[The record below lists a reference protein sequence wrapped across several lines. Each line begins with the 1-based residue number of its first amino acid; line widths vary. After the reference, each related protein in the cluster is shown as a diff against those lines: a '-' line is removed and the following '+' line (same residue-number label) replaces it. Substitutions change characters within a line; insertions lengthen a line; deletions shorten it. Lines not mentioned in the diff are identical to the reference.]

1 MRRLALRSVVRH
13 TELARAP
20 GGIDLQL
27 RLITPSCPLYHALDE
42 RAASR
47 PFAGNAPWWGFVW
60 PGGWALAEW
69 LTTSAAGRLAPFPNR
84 KIKISISGQLPTK
97 PGVDKTGA
105 ASQLL
110 VEEECTARQ
119 STGAYSRRRVR
130 GT

>member
-1 MRRLALRSVVRH
+1 MMLRPVVDLVPTCPLDMRRLLRSVVRH

-69 LTTSAAGRLAPFPNR
+69 LIARRSTSL
-84 KIKISISGQLPTK
+84 S
-97 PGVDKTGA
+97 
-105 ASQLL
+105 
-110 VEEECTARQ
+110 
-119 STGAYSRRRVR
+119 
-130 GT
+130 